1 MSMDIDGLKALVC
14 VAEEGSFHEAARVLH
29 LSQPALSRRIQKL
42 EQEAGLKLI
51 ERTTRNLR
59 LTAVGREF
67 LPRARALI
75 EEFAALRGELR
86 GLSERRTGTVTVA
99 CIPTAAY
106 HFLPSVIA
114 AYNRRCPENRVRIL
128 DVNAN
133 EGLAAVI
140 RGEAEIGINLLGS
153 QDPEI
158 EFEPLIEDPLVLVC
172 HRGHPLAKKRRVAW
186 RDLAPYRVITVGRS
200 SGNRMLID
208 LALAKLPVRLQ
219 WFYEVQHLFWT
230 AIGLVEARL
239 AVAAVPGLAYP
250 GRRHPGLV
258 SRPLVEPAVSRTL
271 GLIRRKGAALSPAAE
286 DFVATLRTSWPRR
299 RPH

>member
-1 MSMDIDGLKALVC
+1 MNMDLDSLRALVC

-42 EQEAGLKLI
+42 ERQAGTRLI
-51 ERTTRNLR
+51 ERNTRNLR

-67 LPRARALI
+67 LPRARALVD
-75 EEFAALRGELR
+75 EFAALRNELR

-158 EFEPLIEDPLVLVC
+158 EFEPMIEDPLVLVC
-172 HRGHPLAKKRRVAW
+172 HREHPLAKKRKVAW
-186 RDLAPYRVITVGRS
+186 RDLEPYRVITVGRS
-200 SGNRMLID
+200 SGNRMLLD
-208 LALAKLPVRLQ
+208 FALARLPVRLQ

-230 AIGLVEARL
+230 AMGLVEARL
-239 AVAAVPGLAYP
+239 AVAAAPRLACP
-250 GRRHPGLV
+250 RHRHSALV
-258 SRPLVEPAVSRTL
+258 SRPLLEPAVSRTL
-271 GLIRRKGAALSPAAE
+271 GLIRRKGAVLSPAAE
-286 DFVATLRTSWPRR
+286 DFVTTLRESWPRR
-299 RPH
+299 T